1 MSSKGDRSGTPD
13 GARKITLYGPTQIP
27 FTEKVRRALL
37 YKGLEFDLMEPSG
50 PEDYRRWNPKS
61 GLLPVLEIDGEIYP
75 DSTDIL
81 FKLDELFPDPPLL
94 SPDAR
99 IGGQQKQLEDWA
111 DENLLWFFNK
121 WLRSREA
128 AESAAA
134 DEASRG
140 RLIRRHASLR
150 RFLAWLRAGGTWE
163 RPETAILRGIGDRL
177 DDLTGF
183 LGARPFFYA
192 NRVSMA
198 DLGVYAM
205 LYSMSLETIP
215 GSKKLV
221 MDRAPLVEFMRR
233 VEAATGDPMDSR

>member
-1 MSSKGDRSGTPD
+1 MSTTGDRSGSSGGGT
-13 GARKITLYGPTQIP
+13 KITLYGPTRIP

-61 GLLPVLEIDGEIYP
+61 GLLPVLEIDGEITP

-94 SPDAR
+94 SSDAR
-99 IGGQQKQLEDWA
+99 ISGQQKQLEDWA
-111 DENLLWFFNK
+111 DENLLWYFNK
-121 WLRSREA
+121 WLRSKEA
-128 AESAAA
+128 AEAAA
-134 DEASRG
+134 TTEASSG
-140 RLIRRHASLR
+140 RLVRRHASLR
-150 RFLAWLRAGGTWE
+150 RSFAWLKAGGTWE

-177 DDLTGF
+177 DDLIGF

-198 DLGVYAM
+198 DLSVYGM
-205 LYSMSLETIP
+205 LYSMSLEAIP
-215 GSKKLV
+215 GSEKLLT
-221 MDRAPLVEFMRR
+221 DRPPLVEFMRR